1 MSQPLPAWGDLGNG
15 YYRNPILNADFS
27 DPDVTQVGDDYY
39 MVCSEFHF
47 MGIPVLHS
55 RDLVNW
61 RLVGRVYDRLGFAPG
76 YDTVE
81 KYGKGSWAPALRWHE
96 GRFYVY
102 FCTPDEGLFVC
113 TATDPAG
120 PWTPPHALSRTG
132 WWEDPC
138 PFWDDD
144 GTAYLGRSI
153 VGAGPI
159 VVHRMSADGLSL
171 LDEGTT
177 VYIGKIAEG
186 TKIYKREGWYYF
198 VIPEGGV
205 ETGWQTVLRSTS
217 LWGPYERKVVL
228 ATGGTVVNG
237 PHQGALVD
245 AGGES
250 WFLHFQ
256 SRGALGRVVHLQPVS
271 WVDGWPVMGVGGEPV
286 EVWAKPRL
294 PARPPELP
302 ATSDAWGG
310 ALGWQWQWNHNPVD
324 EAWSLTARP
333 GWLRLRG
340 LGAVDLRR
348 ARNTLTQRLM
358 GPRGR
363 VEVELDGRALA
374 EGQVAGLVLWG
385 KGEDW
390 VGVRMVEGRPRL
402 EAWTSGRVA
411 HGPVVGSP
419 VGLGLTVDLDG
430 TTRFQVRIGGW
441 VDLGTAC
448 TPTAAFWK
456 GARVGLFCWGEGSGV
471 ADFGPFHY
479 EVDRFPG
486 GKPPGE

>member
-1 MSQPLPAWGDLGNG
+1 MNNPLPAWGDLGNG

-27 DPDVTQVGDDYY
+27 DPDVVQVGEDYY

-61 RLVGRVYDRLGFAPG
+61 RLVGRVFHRLDVDPG
-76 YDTVE
+76 YDTVA
-81 KYGKGSWAPALRWHE
+81 KYGKGSWAPALRWNH
-96 GRFYVY
+96 GTFYVY

-113 TATDPAG
+113 TATDPSG

-144 GTAYLGRSI
+144 GRAYLGRSI

-159 VVHRMSADGLSL
+159 VIHQMSVDGLSL

-186 TKIYKREGWYYF
+186 TKIYKREGWYYL

-205 ETGWQTVLRSTS
+205 ETGWQTVLRSKS
-217 LWGPYERKVVL
+217 LYGPYERRVVL
-228 ATGGTVVNG
+228 ATGATSVNG

-245 AGGES
+245 AGGET

-256 SRGALGRVVHLQPVS
+256 SRGALGRVVHLQPVT
-271 WVDGWPVMGVGGEPV
+271 WVEGWPVMGADGEPV
-286 EVWAKPRL
+286 ELWSKPRL
-294 PARPPELP
+294 PPCPPGLP
-302 ATSDAWGG
+302 ATSDPWEGP
-310 ALGWQWQWNHNPVD
+310 LGWQWQWNHNPVD
-324 EAWSLTARP
+324 EAWSLTERP
-333 GWLRLRG
+333 GWLRLKS
-340 LGAVDLRR
+340 LEAPTLRA

-363 VEVELDGRALA
+363 VEVDLDGAGMA

-385 KGEDW
+385 RSEDW
-390 VGVRMVEGRPRL
+390 VGLRRIDGRLRV
-402 EAWTSGRVA
+402 EAWASGKVA
-411 HGPVVGSP
+411 YGPMDSP
-419 VGLGLTVDLDG
+419 VGLGLIIDLDG
-430 TTRFQVRIGGW
+430 TTRFQVRLGGGW
-441 VDLGTAC
+441 VDLAGAC
-448 TPTAAFWK
+448 TPTAAAWK
-456 GARVGLFCWGEGSGV
+456 GARVGLFSYGPRGA
-471 ADFGPFHY
+471 ADFGPFRY
-479 EVDRFPG
+479 DVDLS
-486 GKPPGE
+486 